1 VNYHWSDCPGCGC
14 QLSINYTASA
24 SRISGSVRRWSADRS
39 VNDGRAFEVASGE
52 ASPEGG
58 FTTPCVCGQPI
69 AVTSHATGGERD
81 EGLRVK
87 LTSD

>member
-1 VNYHWSDCPGCGC
+1 MNYHWSDCPGCGC

-39 VNDGRAFEVASGE
+39 VNDGRLFEIGPGV
-52 ASPEGG
+52 ASPEGA
-58 FTTPCVCGQPI
+58 FTTACVCGREI
-69 AVTSHATGGERD
+69 TVTSHAVSGERD
-81 EGLRVK
+81 EGLRVN